1 MPCRPRNGQQATFLW
16 EFLLRLLDTP
26 SEAANYIRWVDE
38 ENGVFKL
45 LDSKVRVEV
54 VTSSTDK

>member
-1 MPCRPRNGQQATFLW
+1 MQYRPRNGQQATFLW

-45 LDSKVRVEV
+45 LDSKVSVECV
-54 VTSSTDK
+54 CK